1 MDFLTGVLS
10 VTPFA
15 LTSNPHQLN
24 VASITKS
31 NHRATKESAGVFPT
45 LAHMQDVDIER
56 RKYRLQGN

>member
-1 MDFLTGVLS
+1 
-10 VTPFA
+10 
-15 LTSNPHQLN
+15 LTSNPHQHN